1 VSVMLGWLSQLFK
14 RRKSV
19 KITILGLDK
28 AGKTT
33 LVKYM
38 KFGKAIETKTTMGVD
53 FEQIEF
59 EGLRLLIWD
68 VGGQT
73 TFRKHIWEEFLNGS
87 DIIVYVVDSAD
98 KERLDLATEEFWRVV
113 NLSSLKGIPVLVL
126 ANKQDL
132 PDALDA
138 GEIAAKMKLFQLR
151 NRSFAV
157 YPISALKGEG
167 IEEAFKW
174 VADRFK

>member
-1 VSVMLGWLSQLFK
+1 EDNIIDLLSEKERMLSIELREEYIK
-14 RRKSV
+14 R
-19 KITILGLDK
+19 
-28 AGKTT
+28 
-33 LVKYM
+33 
-38 KFGKAIETKTTMGVD
+38 FGEIS
-53 FEQIEF
+53 
-59 EGLRLLIWD
+59 
-68 VGGQT
+68 QT